1 MTNDESS
8 PNNEARKYA
17 VICQTAFRHLSF
29 VIPSSFVLRHLKEIP
44 RLTLG
49 MTNKE
54 YRGRI
59 APSPTGLLHLGHAM
73 TFWRAQERA
82 RQVGGKLVLRIE
94 DLDRDRC
101 RREFA
106 DAIIEDLHWFGLDW
120 DEGPDIGGP
129 FAPYFQS
136 QRRSRYLEA
145 WEKLRVG
152 GFVYPCKCSRKD
164 VMEASLAPH
173 DESEEPIYPGTCRP
187 RSSGIESAARR
198 AEALRRR
205 VPAAGW
211 KNLQATRL
219 PLQGRGKTVAAA
231 VSAAGQGDLPPATA
245 AATSAAQT
253 HWRFRV
259 PDGPR
264 IEFVDERVGK
274 QSAVAGRDFGDFIVW
289 RRDDVPAYQL
299 AVVVDDAAMRISE
312 VVRGEDLL
320 RSTFRQLLLYRA
332 LDLTPPQFF
341 HTQLVVDESG
351 KRLAKRHGALNLR
364 ALRERG
370 AVPEELRAMYIPE

>member
-1 MTNDESS
+1 
-8 PNNEARKYA
+8 
-17 VICQTAFRHLSF
+17 
-29 VIPSSFVLRHLKEIP
+29 
-44 RLTLG
+44 

-59 APSPTGLLHLGHAM
+59 APSPTGFLHIGHGM
-73 TFWRAQERA
+73 TFWRAQDRA
-82 RQVGGKLVLRIE
+82 REAGGKLVLRIE

-106 DAIIEDLHWFGLDW
+106 DALIRDLRWFGLDW
-120 DEGPDIGGP
+120 NEGPDIGGP
-129 FAPYFQS
+129 FAPYVQS
-136 QRRSRYLEA
+136 QRRSRYSES

-152 GFVYPCKCSRKD
+152 GFIYPCKCSRKD
-164 VMEASLAPH
+164 VAEASLAPH
-173 DESEEPIYPGTCRP
+173 DENEEPIYPGTCRP
-187 RSSGIESAARR
+187 SYLSLASTAD
-198 AEALRRR
+198 
-205 VPAAGW
+205 V
-211 KNLQATRL
+211 
-219 PLQGRGKTVAAA
+219 VAAA
-231 VSAAGQGDLPPATA
+231 VSAAGQGDLPPVTA
-245 AATSAAQT
+245 AATQPKRT

-259 PDGPR
+259 PDGER

-320 RSTFRQLLLYRA
+320 VSTFRQLLLYRA
-332 LDLTPPQFF
+332 LNLRPPKFF

-351 KRLAKRHGALNLR
+351 KRLAKRHGSLSLR

-370 AVPEELRAMYIPE
+370 SAPEEVRAM